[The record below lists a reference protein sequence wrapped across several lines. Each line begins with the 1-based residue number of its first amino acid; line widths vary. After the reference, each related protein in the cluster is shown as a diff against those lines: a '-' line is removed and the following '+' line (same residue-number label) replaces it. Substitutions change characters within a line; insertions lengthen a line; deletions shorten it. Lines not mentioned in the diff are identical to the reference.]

1 MNFLSRLA
9 ERNAID
15 LDLRMASTPANWMAD
30 EGALFTLLKN
40 LVENAIQHSPAG
52 ATVTVAIDAA
62 GLSVKDQGAGIAP
75 EDMPNLFKRFWRGPQ
90 PQGSHGGAGLGLAIC
105 NEIAA
110 AHGWKLR
117 ATNLSPGAH
126 FRLDILAAAAS
137 A

>member
-1 MNFLSRLA
+1 VS
-9 ERNAID
+9 
-15 LDLRMASTPANWMAD
+15 
-30 EGALFTLLKN
+30 
-40 LVENAIQHSPAG
+40 
-52 ATVTVAIDAA
+52 VAIDAA

-117 ATNLSPGAH
+117 AANLSPGAH